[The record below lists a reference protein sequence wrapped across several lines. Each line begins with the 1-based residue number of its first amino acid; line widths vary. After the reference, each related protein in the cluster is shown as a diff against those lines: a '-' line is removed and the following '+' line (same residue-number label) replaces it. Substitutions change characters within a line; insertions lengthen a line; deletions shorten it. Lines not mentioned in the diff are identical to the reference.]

1 MKKLFI
7 ILILI
12 CITFTLNAE
21 VLKNTEIELIETLL
35 EQNDMSLQSLNFL
48 KDWARDTK
56 FKLPIVVDILNN
68 PLQFPIFVDQTE
80 VLCEKH
86 DPSEMICEY
95 ANILFQVNWIDS
107 FDETI
112 FEEYFTQNVKT
123 PKDILGYVEYVWEF
137 VDHFYQKA
145 WQQLSHEDKDMLHYL
160 SYSLWQE
167 EEDSLR
173 YDEFYQLQGIT
184 EYDSLSIE
192 DDVIPIIEKID
203 FPFLMYA
210 ANISQKGFDILQQN
224 LPLISFQND
233 KKMIHNSSFGL
244 MCIGTPQADRY
255 DKRFSFILD
264 PSGNDMYA
272 APIKTDWEHPFYWII
287 DMQGN
292 DTYRNDMIGNL
303 FHVFAGIGISYDIMG
318 DDVYAGDDYTL
329 RSFLGYLLAHDIDGN
344 DIYKGGLNSIAAAT
358 FGLNLL
364 IDEKGCDHYSTTE
377 LGEGFAGPLAAGF
390 LIDTDGSDMY
400 YAGGKYL
407 HVPLAP
413 FDHRSLSQ
421 GFGFGVRPYLG
432 GGIGVLYDRLGND
445 VYQGAVYSQAV
456 AYWYALGI
464 IIDKAGNDFY
474 SAVYYPQGSGI
485 HLAGG
490 FLYDEEGED
499 HYYSKHGPGQGA
511 AHDYAVGYLIDR
523 KGNDI
528 YSIEGGNG
536 LGLTNSVALFLDAS
550 GNDRYERNVSS
561 NFGYANTARNT
572 GSIGIFLDTG
582 GNDIYPI
589 SSDTS
594 GYHEKYQND
603 AKWSYGT
610 YGVGWDTLMIV
621 EEVAAVEEKAEED
634 ASSVDSLASI
644 KEIFSI
650 ASEWGVGSSTKRVAK
665 AAEILLNRDAE
676 SSEYIFGN
684 KLDTKGSLEYRAIL
698 NFAKKSS
705 EFGSYL
711 PQALANED
719 SVVVKNALALIGEL
733 RDSTLIDT
741 LSLMLDQKKFVSS
754 VLSSLG
760 KMKTDSAVQLLENYM
775 NSSSERI
782 RVIVARGFLLTD
794 TPRSIDLLRQMKD
807 DPSFLIR
814 TMYKLKNSK
823 L

>member
-1 MKKLFI
+1 MKKIFI
-7 ILILI
+7 LLIFMSI
-12 CITFTLNAE
+12 NFSLNAE
-21 VLKNTEIELIETLL
+21 VLKDAEIELIETLL

-48 KDWARDTK
+48 KDWAKDTK
-56 FKLPIVVDILNN
+56 FKLPVVVDILNN
-68 PLQFPIFVDQTE
+68 PLQFPKFVDQTE
-80 VLCEKH
+80 ELCEKH

-95 ANILFQVNWIDS
+95 ADILFQAKWIDS
-107 FDETI
+107 FDETV
-112 FEEYFTQNVKT
+112 FEEYFTKNVKT
-123 PKDILGYVEYVWEF
+123 PRDIFGYVEYVWEF

-145 WQQLSHEDKDMLHYL
+145 WQKLSQEDKEMLHYF
-160 SYSLWQE
+160 SYSLWE
-167 EEDSLR
+167 ESEDSLR
-173 YDEFYQLQGIT
+173 YDEFYQNQQIT

-192 DDVIPIIEKID
+192 KDVIPILEKID
-203 FPFLMYA
+203 FPSLMYA
-210 ANISQKGFDILQQN
+210 ANISQNGFDILQQN
-224 LPLISFQND
+224 LALISFQND
-233 KKMIHNSSFGL
+233 KKLIHDSPFGL
-244 MCIGTPQADRY
+244 MCIGSPSADRY
-255 DKRFSFILD
+255 DKHFSFILD
-264 PSGNDMYA
+264 PAGNDMYA
-272 APIKTDWEHPFYWII
+272 APIKTDWEQTFYWIV

-303 FHVFAGIGISYDIMG
+303 FHVFAGIGISCDMMG
-318 DDVYAGDDYTL
+318 DDVYSGDDYTL
-329 RSFLGYLLAHDIDGN
+329 SSFLGYLLAHDMDGN
-344 DIYKGGLNSIAAAT
+344 DIYDGGLNSIAAAT

-413 FDHRSLSQ
+413 FDHRALSQ

-432 GGIGVLYDRLGND
+432 GGIGVLYDQSGND

-474 SAVYYPQGSGI
+474 TAVYYPQGSGI

-528 YSIEGGNG
+528 YSVEGGNG

-550 GNDRYERNVSS
+550 GDDRYERNMSS
-561 NFGYANTARNT
+561 NYGYANTARNT

-582 GNDIYPI
+582 GTDIYPI

-594 GYHEKYQND
+594 GYHEKYKND
-603 AKWSYGT
+603 MKWSYGT
-610 YGVGWDTLMIV
+610 YGVGWDTLMVVQEI
-621 EEVAAVEEKAEED
+621 AAVEEKAEED
-634 ASSVDSLASI
+634 AATVDSLASI

-650 ASEWGVGSSTKRVAK
+650 ASEWGVGSSAKRVAK
-665 AAEILLNRDAE
+665 AAEILLKRDTEA
-676 SSEYIFGN
+676 SEYIFEN

-733 RDSTLIDT
+733 RDTTLIDT
-741 LSLMLDQKKFVSS
+741 LSSMLDQKKFVPS
-754 VLSSLG
+754 VLSALG
-760 KMKTDSAVQLLENYM
+760 KMKTDNAVQLLEGYM
-775 NSSSERI
+775 NSPSERV

-794 TPRSIDLLRQMKD
+794 TLRSNELLSQMKD
-807 DPSFLIR
+807 DTSFLIR
-814 TMYKLKNSK
+814 TMYKLKK
-823 L
+823 K